1 MEKSDLIELVSFKV
15 GSSLLAAPISKIQ
28 EIIRYKGVVVI
39 PQSPSFVNG
48 VINLRGKIIPVIDL
62 QKKLGIDGDYTS
74 DKERIVVCEIGG
86 VRVGLKANEV
96 LQVLRVSPESIEVP
110 PEAVSEVKQ
119 HLLQGIVNKGE
130 TMLLILNLDTVLTD
144 PEIDILRE
152 AKQPAP

>member
-1 MEKSDLIELVSFKV
+1 MEKSNLIELVSFKV

-28 EIIRYKGVVVI
+28 EIIRYKGVVAI

-62 QKKLGIDGDYTS
+62 QKRLGMEGDYAS
-74 DKERIVVCEIGG
+74 DKERIVVSEIGG
-86 VRVGLKANEV
+86 VRVGLKAHEV
-96 LQVLRVSPESIEVP
+96 LQVLRVSPESVETP

-130 TMLLILNLDTVLTD
+130 TMLLVLNLDAVLTG
-144 PEIDILRE
+144 PEINILRE
-152 AKQPAP
+152 AKQPTP